1 MGQEGQLEAEVAV
14 MVAENEVEAPRQ
26 ELHGAEVA
34 AEVEAEEDDEGLK
47 EAVMVEV
54 EAPCQGLKAEIEDE
68 VEVT

>member
-1 MGQEGQLEAEVAV
+1 

-34 AEVEAEEDDEGLK
+34 AEVEAEEDAEGLK
-47 EAVMVEV
+47 EAVMVAENEV
-54 EAPCQGLKAEIEDE
+54 EAPTQGLKAEIEDE